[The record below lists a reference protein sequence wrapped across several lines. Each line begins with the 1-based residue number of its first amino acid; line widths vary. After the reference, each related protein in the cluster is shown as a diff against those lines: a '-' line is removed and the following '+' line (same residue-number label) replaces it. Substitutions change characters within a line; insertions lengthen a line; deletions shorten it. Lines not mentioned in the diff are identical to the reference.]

1 MDKSVMKNVM
11 KKRNEIEEE
20 EISKDEKWSGA
31 QMAGVW
37 GVGGGPISRI
47 ATGG

>member
-1 MDKSVMKNVM
+1 MM
-11 KKRNEIEEE
+11 KKDVENEEE
-20 EISKDEKWSGA
+20 KILKDEKLSGT
-31 QMAGVW
+31 QTAGVW